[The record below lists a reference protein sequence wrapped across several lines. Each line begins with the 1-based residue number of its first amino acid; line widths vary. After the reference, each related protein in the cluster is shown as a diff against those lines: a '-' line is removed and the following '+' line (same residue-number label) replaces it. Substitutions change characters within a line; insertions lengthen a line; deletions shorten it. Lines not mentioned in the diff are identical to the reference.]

1 MTVMT
6 RECKMFEKDVV
17 QPELKLLQN
26 SILKIKSMSETDHS
40 ARLLKTME
48 MARNRLQDV
57 GFDHRVRWVII
68 QKLPLLHVQIQK
80 IRKGDVK

>member
-6 RECKMFEKDVV
+6 RECKMFDKNVV

-48 MARNRLQDV
+48 MVRNRLKDV

-68 QKLPLLHVQIQK
+68 QRLPYRFIKLEK
-80 IRKGDVK
+80 EM